1 MELRI
6 NNNSQKIRPSKRQVD
21 FDDKALT
28 KPLDALLED
37 DAVNKTIS
45 ELEELNKSRSK
56 LDTKDKKPKNIHK
69 DHRIRLKNQFLQN
82 GYESLT
88 DIQKLELLLFYAI
101 PQKDTNPLAH
111 KLIDELGSLKDVLS
125 ADISRLVKIK
135 GIKENSAI
143 LINLIGKLFTAIS
156 KPDKY
161 THISGIKNAKEFC
174 SKLYVGVEVEQFY
187 VICLTKS
194 NRIQKYKL
202 IKTGT
207 TDEVSIQIRSI
218 TEFALECNCNRI
230 IISHNHP
237 GSIAQMSDEDCK
249 FTYSL
254 ICSCLLNSIEIID
267 HIIVGIDRT
276 VSMHSQKILDSLKEK
291 AYDRLQLTKEKRTFL
306 SSLSENYLLDD
317 DE

>member
-1 MELRI
+1 MELRTQ
-6 NNNSQKIRPSKRQVD
+6 NATKNKTVKRQVD
-21 FDDKALT
+21 FNNKLLT
-28 KPLDALLED
+28 KPLDALLSED
-37 DAVNKTIS
+37 SVDRTIS
-45 ELEELNKSRSK
+45 EIEQLIKEKAEAK
-56 LDTKDKKPKNIHK
+56 TAKPKNIHK
-69 DHRIRLKNQFLQN
+69 DHRMRLKSQYLQN

-111 KLIDELGSLKDVLS
+111 KLLDEIGSLKDVLS
-125 ADISRLVKIK
+125 ADVSRLIKVK

-156 KPDKY
+156 KPDGY
-161 THISGIKNAKEFC
+161 THIGGIKKAKEFC
-174 SKLYVGVEVEQFY
+174 KKLYVGVEVEQFY
-187 VICLTKS
+187 VICLTKA
-194 NRIQKYKL
+194 NRIMKYKL

-207 TDEVSIQIRSI
+207 ADEVSIQIRSI

-230 IISHNHP
+230 IVSHNHP
-237 GSIAQMSDEDCK
+237 GSIGAMSDEDCK

-254 ICSCLLNSIEIID
+254 LCSCLLNSIEVID
-267 HIIVGIDRT
+267 HIIVGMDRT
-276 VSMHSQKILDSLKEK
+276 ISMHSQRMLDMLKEK

-306 SSLSENYLLDD
+306 SSLSENYLRDD